1 MTRRYTYHNLFHRN
15 DFTIGYAL
23 HDGEVRRHFR
33 PIQLGN
39 RKYGFKMS
47 MVSHIKTPG
56 FDKRHR
62 EKHFPKIAGLILEAL
77 YDEVQ
82 KALKP
87 NTIIIMS
94 ANTKFIGKQYPYGHV
109 QFTSFRRTRK
119 AFDILIS
126 KNHKR

>member
-1 MTRRYTYHNLFHRN
+1 
-15 DFTIGYAL
+15 
-23 HDGEVRRHFR
+23 
-33 PIQLGN
+33 
-39 RKYGFKMS
+39 

-94 ANTKFIGKQYPYGHV
+94 ANTKFIGKTKEYGRVQY
-109 QFTSFRRTRK
+109 TNFRKTRK
-119 AFDILIS
+119 AFEIYLS
-126 KNHKR
+126 KNYKR